1 MSTTLVRAS
10 VNATR
15 YRAAHALVGPVS
27 FGWWLAE
34 STGDPAIMP
43 WSSAAPGT
51 PLTSTLWSLHEINEW
66 GVSAMFRDA
75 GGQV

>member
-10 VNATR
+10 VNAAC
-15 YRAAHALVGPVS
+15 YRAVTAVGPAS